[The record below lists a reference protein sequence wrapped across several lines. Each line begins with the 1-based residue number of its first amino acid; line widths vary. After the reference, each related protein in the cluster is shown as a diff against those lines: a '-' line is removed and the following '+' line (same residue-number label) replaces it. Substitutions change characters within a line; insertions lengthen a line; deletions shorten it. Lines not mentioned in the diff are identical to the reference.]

1 MNLQDLKNQVT
12 NLIEALVDQNELI
25 RKNEGKIPAIE
36 LDLLMKNTR
45 NLYEVLIQLQKIN
58 AADNNVI
65 AEVTNEILQE
75 TIVEQPIETIAVV
88 VPQPEIIHV
97 PEPLIIPVSEPV
109 TMQEAKEEIKKPGVE
124 EKVMEERAKVIAK
137 AVKPVVKNGNLFE
150 ETVAVAD
157 KFEIPTT
164 IHDKLTRGKED
175 KSWNEKMN
183 SQPLQ
188 DLKKSIG
195 INEKFKFMNE
205 LFDGNLKEYN
215 ESIEVLNNCSSFADA
230 ENYIEQ
236 TLLSKYDWK
245 KESGTYQSLMFLVQ
259 RKFNS

>member
-1 MNLQDLKNQVT
+1 MNSQDLKNQVT

-25 RKNEGKIPAIE
+25 RKNEGKIPTIE

-45 NLYEVLIQLQKIN
+45 NLYEAFIQLQKIN
-58 AADNNVI
+58 AADNEVI
-65 AEVTNEILQE
+65 AEMTKEVVKE
-75 TIVEQPIETIAVV
+75 TIVEQPTEKIVV
-88 VPQPEIIHV
+88 GEPQAENILVAEALIVPVAELV
-97 PEPLIIPVSEPV
+97 A
-109 TMQEAKEEIKKPGVE
+109 MQEVKEEIKKPVVE

-137 AVKPVVKNGNLFE
+137 AAKHIVKNGNLFE
-150 ETVAVAD
+150 ETIAVAD
-157 KFEIPTT
+157 QFEIPTT

-215 ESIEVLNNCSSFADA
+215 ESIDVLNNCASFADA

-245 KESGTYQSLMFLVQ
+245 KESGTYQSLMFLIQ